1 MLGRYKD
8 DYELE
13 VPPAPFPVGGRR
25 MPRGNLA
32 SLVEN
37 YYTSLREE
45 SGTASWRG
53 GVGPWSVW
61 RRERDAES
69 RLREGAGSSRAMDCC
84 FPELSVT
91 QAFC

>member
-1 MLGRYKD
+1 MFGGYKD

-25 MPRGNLA
+25 MPGGNLA

-45 SGTASWRG
+45 SGTAS
-53 GVGPWSVW
+53 
-61 RRERDAES
+61 RERRWSPERLAE
-69 RLREGAGSSRAMDCC
+69 REGC
-84 FPELSVT
+84 
-91 QAFC
+91 